1 MRKKYGLLTI
11 LVILLFSAAAGVT
24 LAARSITSEKASLGI
39 SIRNVGVQVFEE
51 NGFLH
56 EADPLWGNSSLQENN
71 KGEKNSTGKDHIVP
85 GSIIRLGR
93 YVRNTEKNGYD
104 VYVRVVIDKKWTK
117 KDGADVHQGE
127 ADILYTSSGKSQTRK
142 GNTGKEERQPNIGK
156 ENRQKD
162 SGKDDWQELKEG
174 ETVNGWMIT
183 HADDEQITMYYTKP
197 LAPNENTTD
206 FLSGIEFDRQMGADF
221 ADAEYELS
229 YQVTAVQAENSEA
242 AIAAELGVFAE
253 FAPDG
258 TMVAVSETG
267 KGSTSANDKMGAKIQ
282 TVTLTKDDLLAYD
295 RDDKESEKA
304 FLNMAP
310 GDERTVSVEI
320 VNQNR
325 HNAWFYISEKTMD
338 ELEEIGK
345 SYGGAYDFSVR
356 AGKNVS
362 DSNEIFRKS
371 AGGYNINLEADK
383 KGLSE
388 ITELENYKYIAKLA
402 PEERVNIY
410 ISLALDGEGMD
421 SNERVDYSNANGLL
435 ELSFGAYYEEDGKA
449 VTVTEHKEA
458 PKTEVITKMIE
469 PVVKAVQ
476 SVKTGDLP
484 AAGKAVGLLVAGGIC
499 VLLGF
504 RKRKERPE

>member
-24 LAARSITSEKASLGI
+24 LAARSITSDKASVGI

-51 NGFLH
+51 NSFLH
-56 EADPLWGNSSLQENN
+56 EADPLQGNSSRQENGL
-71 KGEKNSTGKDHIVP
+71 GEKRSTGKEQIVP

-104 VYVRVVIDKKWTK
+104 VYVRVVIDKKWAK
-117 KDGADVHQGE
+117 KDGTDVHQGE
-127 ADILYTSSGKSQTRK
+127 ADILYTNSGKSQSSQ
-142 GNTGKEERQPNIGK
+142 GNLN
-156 ENRQKD
+156 
-162 SGKDDWQELKEG
+162 KDDWQELEEG
-174 ETVNGWMIT
+174 QTVNGWMIT

-197 LAPNENTTD
+197 LKPNENTTD
-206 FLSGIEFDRQMGADF
+206 FLSGIEFNRQMGADF
-221 ADAEYELS
+221 ADAAYELS

-282 TVTLTKDDLLAYD
+282 NVTLTNDDLLIYD
-295 RDDKESEKA
+295 RDCKESEKA

-320 VNQNR
+320 LNQNR
-325 HNAWFYISEKTMD
+325 HNAWFYISAKTID

-356 AGKNVS
+356 AGKSVS

-371 AGGYNINLEADK
+371 AGGYNTNLEADK

-402 PEERVNIY
+402 PEEKINIY

-421 SNERVDYSNANGLL
+421 SNEKVDYSNANGSL

-458 PKTEVITKMIE
+458 PKTPVITKMIE
-469 PVVKAVQ
+469 PVVKAVR
-476 SVKTGDLP
+476 SVKTGDLQV
-484 AAGKAVGLLVAGGIC
+484 AGTAVGLLVAGGIC
-499 VLLGF
+499 VLFGF
-504 RKRKERPE
+504 RKRKGRAE